1 MAIKEYETP
10 VDVSPLA
17 GLGQLQR
24 LSMDNF
30 WGGQFVGVETLLS
43 LPSLKAFRLDQ
54 GTGSD
59 SQILI
64 DTEALEG
71 NAGLEELGIINCVIK
86 DLETEEDGDFGF
98 VSRFGGLKRLYLDA
112 CGLTDISFVEEL
124 GDLRACSLMDND
136 IRDLSPLLAC
146 RKLEAVSVDREAAAG
161 VEFPGDVMVNTE
173 IFEKIYE

>member
-1 MAIKEYETP
+1 
-10 VDVSPLA
+10 
-17 GLGQLQR
+17 
-24 LSMDNF
+24 
-30 WGGQFVGVETLLS
+30 VGVETLLS

-86 DLETEEDGDFGF
+86 DLGTEEEGDFGF
-98 VSRFGGLKRLYLDA
+98 VSRFGGLKRLYLDE
-112 CGLTDISFVEEL
+112 CGLTNISFVEEL